1 MSRSQVVMLEIA
13 EVIEVESD
21 ENSHNLRTAH
31 SPFTLSMLDA
41 VRLLQSQFC
50 YFNIKFLA
58 KVIRNTKNL
67 CNFVFGNHRYNICNL
82 LIIIYK
88 GTKI

>member
-1 MSRSQVVMLEIA
+1 MLEIA
-13 EVIEVESD
+13 EVIEVKTD

-31 SPFTLSMLDA
+31 SLFTLSMFDA

-58 KVIRNTKNL
+58 EVICNTKISVIL
-67 CNFVFGNHRYNICNL
+67 SLVIIAIIFVTC
-82 LIIIYK
+82 
-88 GTKI
+88 

>member
-1 MSRSQVVMLEIA
+1 MLEIA
-13 EVIEVESD
+13 EVIEVETD
-21 ENSHNLRTAH
+21 ENSHDLSTAH

-58 KVIRNTKNL
+58 RNHLQYKKFSVILSLVIN
-67 CNFVFGNHRYNICNL
+67 RY
-82 LIIIYK
+82 
-88 GTKI
+88 

>member
-1 MSRSQVVMLEIA
+1 MLEIA
-13 EVIEVESD
+13 EVIEVETD

-50 YFNIKFLA
+50 YFYIKFLA
-58 KVIRNTKNL
+58 EVICNTKHL
-67 CNFVFGNHRYNICNL
+67 CNFVFGNHRYNTCNL
-82 LIIIYK
+82 LTIIYK
-88 GTKI
+88 GIKI